1 MWHFVCTVRTYTNC
15 IFITRRGTARATV
28 AGWRVSPRFRVVC
41 QLQSTQLRR
50 TRLYLLHWR
59 LCVQI
64 IENTA
69 KCRLQRLFSNTVHL
83 IIVHNGRHW
92 SADVL
97 FSRYGPESSRN
108 RFLFLVSF
116 YIFCIIKQKLVETI
130 FSLVGKTKNTNKD
143 KEIVLFKLFELFC
156 RYDSINKINSRDI
169 KQ

>member
-15 IFITRRGTARATV
+15 IFIKRWGTARATV

-41 QLQSTQLRR
+41 QLQSTQLRG
-50 TRLYLLHWR
+50 TRLYLLPWR

-64 IENTA
+64 IGNTT
-69 KCRLQRLFSNTVHL
+69 KCRLQRLFSNNLLNVHS
-83 IIVHNGRHW
+83 GRHW

-116 YIFCIIKQKLVETI
+116 IYFAFSNKRSLNYNFGVVPTNIFQLEYSTTHTACLVTVI
-130 FSLVGKTKNTNKD
+130 LTSWKF
-143 KEIVLFKLFELFC
+143 
-156 RYDSINKINSRDI
+156 
-169 KQ
+169 